1 MRIKDRLTSFL
12 FYCPVFNKKSCPIL
26 QTDKTI
32 GTAWLNTAKRPLSLN
47 TKSNAQLFSVLAF
60 LVSNCA
66 GSLASRLAGS
76 LASAAAALSS
86 SLLKVSLIDGLDV
99 LHLKFPPEKII

>member
-1 MRIKDRLTSFL
+1 MRIKLL
-12 FYCPVFNKKSCPIL
+12 
-26 QTDKTI
+26 
-32 GTAWLNTAKRPLSLN
+32 
-47 TKSNAQLFSVLAF
+47 LA
-60 LVSNCA
+60 LALLISNCTR
-66 GSLASRLAGS
+66 SLASRLAGS